1 MAENNQVATTGQTGL
16 ANLKSILNAPS
27 VVEQFQNA
35 LAENKN
41 LFIASIIDLY
51 NGDKSLQEC
60 NPSTIVQEC
69 LKAAVLDLPINRAL
83 GFAYIVVY
91 KNKVKQTDPQTGRT
105 VEVKVPTP
113 TFIPGY
119 KGYIQLAM
127 RTGQYRTINADVV
140 YEGEL
145 QTANRLSG
153 EVNLGGQKTSDKIIG
168 YFCYFELLNGY
179 SKTLYM
185 SVEDMAAYA
194 KRYAPG
200 IKFKKEVTVADLI
213 KKANSG
219 IASNTV
225 GWEGNFNDM
234 ALKTVIR
241 RLLSKYGYLSIKMMS
256 ALGHDTEAENR
267 ALAARNDAL
276 QLADAQTLNLDAAE
290 VSYEEVVNEETG
302 EVTQQPKADEAAPAV
317 EEVPQE
323 PNY

>member
-1 MAENNQVATTGQTGL
+1 MADNNQAVAQTGQTGI
-16 ANLKSILNAPS
+16 AKLKAMLDAPS
-27 VVEQFQNA
+27 VQEQFQNA
-35 LAENKN
+35 LKDNKN
-41 LFIASIIDLY
+41 QFIASIIDLY

-60 NPSTIVQEC
+60 KPAAIVQEC

-83 GFAYIVVY
+83 GFAYVVVY
-91 KNKVKQTDPQTGRT
+91 KNKRKVTDPQTGRT
-105 VEVKVPTP
+105 EWVVEPTP

-127 RTGQYRTINADVV
+127 RTGQYRTINADLV

-145 QTANRLSG
+145 RTVNRLSG
-153 EVNLGGQKTSDKIIG
+153 EVALDGKKKSDKVVG

-200 IKFKKEVTVADLI
+200 IKKDTTIAQLI
-213 KKANSG
+213 AKANDG
-219 IASNTV
+219 IVSKSV

-241 RLLSKYGYLSIKMMS
+241 RLISKYGYLSIKMQS
-256 ALGHDTEAENR
+256 AIGHDAENDNR
-267 ALAARNDAL
+267 ALIARNDTL
-276 QLADAQTLNLDAAE
+276 QIADANPQYIAVEET
-290 VSYEEVVNEETG
+290 SFEVVDTETG
-302 EVTQQPKADEAAPAV
+302 EVTTGTTTQQPTEAPT
-317 EEVPQE
+317 PD
-323 PNY
+323 Y